1 MKRTTFTIGAIL
13 AIGSMF
19 AQNSSMEESKAKAI
33 EIVEASLAETE
44 SYTEVYGLMIAR
56 LNEEASQADFGGNAE
71 ISFEEFLNML
81 EANVQINVYTGN
93 NGESVAIAD
102 EPSMALLDD
111 GMNAAPPVRLQNEN
125 TLEYVNRIAA
135 LTESADEHHDYVV
148 IATTGGELG
157 LVYAHVAASANGI
170 GESDAAVQL
179 SMFPN
184 PVSDVL
190 TLAGLPAGTFPGK
203 LLDAQGKTV
212 LELSITDGKQ
222 INLNGYAA
230 GFYTLSV
237 LVNEEMITEKIQ
249 VRR

>member
-1 MKRTTFTIGAIL
+1 MKRTLFTLGAVL
-13 AIGSMF
+13 AIGSMS
-19 AQNSSMEESKAKAI
+19 AQTTSMEESKAKAI
-33 EIVEASLAETE
+33 EIVETSLAQNE
-44 SYTEVYGLMIAR
+44 SFTEVYGLMIAR
-56 LNEEASQADFGGNAE
+56 LNEESSQTDLSGNAE
-71 ISFEEFLNML
+71 ISFDEFLSML

-93 NGESVAIAD
+93 NGESIAVAD

-135 LTESADEHHDYVV
+135 LTQSTDEHHDYVV

-157 LVYAHVAASANGI
+157 LVYAHVSASTNGI
-170 GESDAAVQL
+170 DETNAIKL

-184 PVSDVL
+184 PVSDVV

-203 LLDAQGKTV
+203 LVDVQGKTV
-212 LELSITDGKQ
+212 LEVSITDGKQ
-222 INLNGYAA
+222 IDLSGYAA
-230 GFYTLSV
+230 GFYTLSL
-237 LVNEEMITEKIQ
+237 LVDGEMITEKIQ